1 MFQNMQI
8 NLIYHINRMKNRN
21 HMISLTDAEERY
33 IIKFPFMIKILN
45 KLGTGRIY
53 LNMIQDIHD

>member
-1 MFQNMQI
+1 
-8 NLIYHINRMKNRN
+8 
-21 HMISLTDAEERY
+21 MISLTDAEERY